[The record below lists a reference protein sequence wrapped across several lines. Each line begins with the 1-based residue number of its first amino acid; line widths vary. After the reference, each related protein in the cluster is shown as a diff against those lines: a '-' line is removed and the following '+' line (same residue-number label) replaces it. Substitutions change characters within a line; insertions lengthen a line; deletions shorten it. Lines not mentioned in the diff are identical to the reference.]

1 MSENVLASADGGYD
15 ALSLLRTGFHAATA
29 GTDDT
34 IVLRLQGELDMATAP
49 GLGRT
54 LDTAIGTGPATIA
67 LDLRELTFVDS
78 TGIRVLITA
87 CRQAGKAGCR
97 FVLRSPCRS
106 VRKAL
111 LLTGVDRLMA
121 IEPGVPGG
129 GEPAGS

>member
-1 MSENVLASADGGYD
+1 MSENVLASADGSYD
-15 ALSLLRTGFHAATA
+15 AVTLLRTGFHAATA

-54 LDTAIGTGPATIA
+54 LDTAISAGPATIA

-87 CRQAGKAGCR
+87 CRQAGKAGSR

-111 LLTGVDRLMA
+111 VLTGVDRLMA
-121 IEPGVPGG
+121 IEPGE
-129 GEPAGS
+129 GEPAS

>member
-1 MSENVLASADGGYD
+1 MSENVLASSEGEIDPI
-15 ALSLLRTGFHAATA
+15 SLLRTGFHAATA
-29 GTDDT
+29 GMDDT

-54 LDTAIGTGPATIA
+54 LDTAIGAGPATIA

-87 CRQAGKAGCR
+87 CRQAEKAGCR
-97 FVLRSPCRS
+97 FVVRSPSRP

-121 IEPGVPGG
+121 IEPGE
-129 GEPAGS
+129 GEPAS

>member
-1 MSENVLASADGGYD
+1 MSENVLTSAGGNEYD
-15 ALSLLRTGFHAATA
+15 DVSLMRTGFHAATA

-54 LDTAIGTGPATIA
+54 LQTALAAGPSTLA

-87 CRQAGKAGCR
+87 CRQAGSEGCR
-97 FVLRSPCRS
+97 C
-106 VRKAL
+106 VRRAPSRAVRTAL
-111 LLTGVDRLMA
+111 LLPGGDRRRA
-121 IEPGVPGG
+121 GEPGEGAD
-129 GEPAGS
+129 ES

>member
-1 MSENVLASADGGYD
+1 MSSENVLTSADGDYD
-15 ALSLLRTGFHAATA
+15 AVSLLRTGFHAATA

-49 GLGRT
+49 ALGRT
-54 LDTAIGTGPATIA
+54 LHTALGAGPSILA

-87 CRQAGKAGCR
+87 CRQAEKAGCR
-97 FVLRSPCRS
+97 FVLRSPSRS

-121 IEPGVPGG
+121 IEPGD
-129 GEPAGS
+129 GEPRIS